1 MSEEGEK
8 VEAVEFAGS
17 EGKKVEKSVGE
28 KQKAGSEAG
37 AVQPENILTKD
48 W

>member
-8 VEAVEFAGS
+8 VEAAEFTGS
-17 EGKKVEKSVGE
+17 EGEKVEKTAVE
-28 KQKAGSEAG
+28 KEKAESEAG
-37 AVQPENILTKD
+37 TVQPENILAKD

>member
-17 EGKKVEKSVGE
+17 EGEKVEKNVE
-28 KQKAGSEAG
+28 KQKAESEAG
-37 AVQPENILTKD
+37 TVQPENALAKD